1 MRVSLGGVGD
11 ASQLMRAMGM
21 NNYNPQPKSGI
32 ITAGIEL
39 NAYILFEKLINRF
52 ALFRR
57 R

>member
-1 MRVSLGGVGD
+1 MRVSLSSVGD

-21 NNYNPQPKSGI
+21 NNYNPPPKSGI
-32 ITAGIEL
+32 ITAEIEL
-39 NAYILFEKLINRF
+39 NAYILFEKLINRL